1 MTTDSICVVG
11 IVSYIDIES
20 YTNNTNKEVISTMSN
35 KMKTVQVAKT
45 KVDPREL
52 VNIDIGVEVLQKKK
66 IIIIIKQQ

>member
-1 MTTDSICVVG
+1 
-11 IVSYIDIES
+11 
-20 YTNNTNKEVISTMSN
+20 MSN

-66 IIIIIKQQ
+66 NNNNNKKKK